1 MTLVGVI
8 HIQKLSDV
16 QTIKNRWLMTK
27 TSVVLRRPE
36 DLKNH
41 RKISDEYD
49 IKKALI
55 EYQAETV
62 CIIDD
67 NR

>member
-49 IKKALI
+49 IKKTLI
-55 EYQAETV
+55 EY
-62 CIIDD
+62 
-67 NR
+67 

>member
-1 MTLVGVI
+1 M
-8 HIQKLSDV
+8 QKISDV

-27 TSVVLRRPE
+27 ASAVLHRPE

-49 IKKALI
+49 IKKTLI
-55 EYQAETV
+55 EY
-62 CIIDD
+62 
-67 NR
+67 